1 MLLKTDFKYEVH
13 SQCLW
18 FIIEHFSKVL
28 SYLYLYIGTKEPARI
43 GDNDEKNR
51 TGQSV
56 KGERSGEK
64 EERTS
69 NKYQADNRERV
80 RNRVGFTLHVT

>member
-1 MLLKTDFKYEVH
+1 M
-13 SQCLW
+13 
-18 FIIEHFSKVL
+18 
-28 SYLYLYIGTKEPARI
+28 SYLYLYIGTKEPSRMS
-43 GDNDEKNR
+43 DNDEKNR
-51 TGQSV
+51 AGQSV
-56 KGERSGEK
+56 KGKWSGEK